1 MWTRAHTGAQGV
13 LLEAGW
19 QLDSD
24 VRKVAVRTFGADGR
38 MKHTSFATERR
49 GGAAAAA
56 ALLAGAAGIA
66 AGSDGG
72 ASTSGDGGGEAA
84 EAAPVRRNVLG
95 GELQVC
101 SFRSTIDNRGL
112 RWED

>member
-1 MWTRAHTGAQGV
+1 MARTGGEGV

-24 VRKVAVRTFGADGR
+24 VRKVAVRSFGADGR
-38 MKHTSFATERR
+38 MARTSFATECR

-56 ALLAGAAGIA
+56 VLFAGAAGAA
-66 AGSDGG
+66 AGSGGG
-72 ASTSGDGGGEAA
+72 ASTSAGGEGEAA

-101 SFRSTIDNRGL
+101 IRRH
-112 RWED
+112 